1 MTGQSRKQ
9 SAVTSRRQL
18 FIEGDGNSP
27 WARRYSDLV
36 NGHIADL
43 GGRDLLSDAELH
55 LIKDAAT
62 IEVELEQ
69 MQGRLSLGEPVDLD
83 LFTRS
88 TSHLRRLFE
97 TIGLKRAP
105 KPVMSHW
112 DRMQV
117 LRQEQADADIVAPP
131 GAA

>member
-1 MTGQSRKQ
+1 MSGANRKQ

-27 WARRYSDLV
+27 WARRFSDLV

-43 GGRDLLSDAELH
+43 GGRDELSEAELH
-55 LIKDAAT
+55 LIRDASA

-88 TSHLRRLFE
+88 TSHLRRCWE
-97 TIGLKRAP
+97 TLGIKRQP
-105 KPVMSHW
+105 KPVESFDEYM
-112 DRMQV
+112 RKTYP
-117 LRQEQADADIVAPP
+117 QEDAAQ
-131 GAA
+131 